1 MSSDSLSFFQANM
14 MSENVYICVLFF
26 LFGLLDINGT
36 LCCPLPRHPDPVSG
50 VGHWN
55 GDNDSGR
62 GGATTH
68 PWVSSSG
75 REPTTREHRPEAEME
90 LNLGMKQLKEVKL
103 CFSVFH
109 FFNFSI

>member
-1 MSSDSLSFFQANM
+1 MSISSDSLSFFQANM
-14 MSENVYICVLFF
+14 MSESENVYICVLFF

-62 GGATTH
+62 GGAATH

-90 LNLGMKQLKEVKL
+90 LNLGKKQP
-103 CFSVFH
+103 
-109 FFNFSI
+109 